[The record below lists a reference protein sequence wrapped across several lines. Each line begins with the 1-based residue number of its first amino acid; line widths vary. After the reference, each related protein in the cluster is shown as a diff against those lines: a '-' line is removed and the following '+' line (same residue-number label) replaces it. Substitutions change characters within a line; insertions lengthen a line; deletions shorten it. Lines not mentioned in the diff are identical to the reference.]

1 MNYPLISEYIEAISS
16 AEDNFEELS
25 YLRPVLDNEGRPI
38 MSAGGFSVVFKMK
51 DEQDGKLYA
60 VKCFTKEQE
69 GRDEAYREISK
80 QLKRTSSSY
89 LVPIRY
95 LEKELFVDTNQTTET
110 EFPVLLMDWVEGK
123 TLDNYIREH
132 LDDKLALEMLSYSF
146 YRFATWLI
154 SQPFAHGDLKPD
166 NIIVKEDNSIVM
178 VDYDGMYVPA
188 MYGQKARETGSPDF
202 RHPKRD
208 EKDFDG
214 TIDHF
219 SLVSIL
225 LSLCAI
231 HIEPDLFSK
240 YCEEGRLLF
249 SANDYLNI
257 NNCEAFN
264 NIPRI
269 VKTST
274 NYCKLLQIACDDKHL
289 SLSSYMPHRQLT
301 YLLKP
306 SVEKRTISTTAID
319 TIKKEPQKRKSSV
332 RVDVIDDTFNNGRN
346 KVSISPKT
354 DILFI
359 DDEYYKIKQ
368 RNEEIRKRWR
378 EEEERK
384 EQTEKEIIDFLFY
397 ICFIIILITYI
408 IGSILLFMHLYSKS
422 YDEAYDY
429 MILLFMIV
437 IWGVITNFM
446 RLYILY
452 VKNVRC

>member
-1 MNYPLISEYIEAISS
+1 MNYPLISEYIEAIKS

-25 YLRPVLDNEGRPI
+25 YLRPVLGNDGLPVMTSGNF
-38 MSAGGFSVVFKMK
+38 AVVFKMQ
-51 DEQDGKLYA
+51 DEQSGKLYA

-89 LVPIRY
+89 LVSIRY
-95 LEKELFVDTNQTTET
+95 MEKELFVDTNQTTET

-123 TLDNYIREH
+123 TLEYYIREH

-166 NIIVKEDNSIVM
+166 NIIVKEDNSIVI

-208 EKDFDG
+208 ENDFDG

-249 SANDYLNI
+249 SANDYSDIKNS
-257 NNCEAFN
+257 EAYKS
-264 NIPRI
+264 IPNI

-274 NYCKLLQIACDDKHL
+274 NYCILLQTICDDKHF

-306 SVEKRTISTTAID
+306 SVEKRAISTTAID
-319 TIKKEPQKRKSSV
+319 TIKKEQEKGKSSTH
-332 RVDVIDDTFNNGRN
+332 VDIIDNNSNYAVYISRIPNVIL
-346 KVSISPKT
+346 S
-354 DILFI
+354 
-359 DDEYYKIKQ
+359 DEEYCKIEKKD
-368 RNEEIRKRWR
+368 EERYKRWR
-378 EEEERK
+378 EEKERK

-397 ICFIIILITYI
+397 ICFIVILITYI
-408 IGSILLFMHLYSKS
+408 IGSILLFMHLFSKS

-429 MILLFMIV
+429 MILFFMIA
-437 IWGVITNFM
+437 IWGVITHFM